1 MMYTE
6 INSLTIVMDADDI
19 IIFTATS
26 LGVYQMIREFTDVY
40 NMKKVG
46 SYTPEYIISGIAT
59 SMLWGIYQ
67 YRNGSKYYAMYSLT
81 GVLLGLYTLAQIRRL
96 TEDEPQM
103 LFPT

>member
-1 MMYTE
+1 MDTDG
-6 INSLTIVMDADDI
+6 IIVFI
-19 IIFTATS
+19 ATS
-26 LGVYQMIREFTDVY
+26 LGVHQLIREFTDVY

-46 SYTPEYIISGIAT
+46 SYTPEYVISGIAT

-67 YRNGSKYYAMYSLT
+67 YRNGSKYYATYSLV

-96 TEDEPQM
+96 AEDEPQM

>member
-19 IIFTATS
+19 IVFIATS
-26 LGVYQMIREFTDVY
+26 LGLHQLIREFTDVY

-46 SYTPEYIISGIAT
+46 SYTPEYVISGIAT

-67 YRNGSKYYAMYSLT
+67 YRNGSKYYAMHSLV
-81 GVLLGLYTLAQIRRL
+81 GVVLGLYTLVRIRRL